1 MTRMA
6 VYGAGGV
13 GGYFGARLARAGAE
27 VHFIAR
33 GAHLHALRE
42 HGLRVRSVKGDFQVQ
57 ARRIELCTC
66 QYVRHQRHDLAATE
80 IVDRQV
86 D

>member
-1 MTRMA
+1 MTRIA

-33 GAHLHALRE
+33 GAHLRALRE
-42 HGLRVRSVKGDFQVQ
+42 HGMRLDCDLRWEAPYDAAARCHRYAASARSGV
-57 ARRIELCTC
+57 
-66 QYVRHQRHDLAATE
+66 
-80 IVDRQV
+80 
-86 D
+86 

>member
-33 GAHLHALRE
+33 GAHLQALRE
-42 HGLRVRSVKGDFQVQ
+42 RTRAGFATACCSRTSSRIAYDRASCPRTVISD
-57 ARRIELCTC
+57 RRPAP
-66 QYVRHQRHDLAATE
+66 RD
-80 IVDRQV
+80 
-86 D
+86 